1 MKWRFDSWLSFPGSK
16 GNGNLVSLKQLTS
29 CGFPVIHAIKLN
41 TYGVTFHF
49 ICMCVILSIVQVKYQ
64 FFFVEWNFGK
74 EIFNCSRHLCWTLYS
89 PYMRNKPRARSNW
102 LDIDRVLF
110 SNLKSQNQTLT

>member
-1 MKWRFDSWLSFPGSK
+1 MSEMAIISWKQRKWKSCFFKAVSKLWLSGYPRNKIEHLRRDLSFHMY
-16 GNGNLVSLKQLTS
+16 V
-29 CGFPVIHAIKLN
+29 C
-41 TYGVTFHF
+41 HF
-49 ICMCVILSIVQVKYQ
+49 INRPSKISV
-64 FFFVEWNFGK
+64 FFVEWNFGK

-89 PYMRNKPRARSNW
+89 PYMREKPRARSNW

>member
-1 MKWRFDSWLSFPGSK
+1 MKWCFDSWLSFPGSK

-64 FFFVEWNFGK
+64 FFFCRVEFWKGNFQ
-74 EIFNCSRHLCWTLYS
+74 LLS
-89 PYMRNKPRARSNW
+89 PSV
-102 LDIDRVLF
+102 LDFI
-110 SNLKSQNQTLT
+110 